1 MHEDFADLVPLFVEE
16 ARERLDRLA
25 GLVARVETEK
35 ESVLEA
41 KRELHTLKGAGRM
54 MQIGPLAELAHATE
68 ELVVRAR
75 PGVAPL
81 LERAVDEISS
91 LVEAIARGEDP
102 EVPRD
107 LLGDLAAAC
116 AEPGPAGAPGPADAR
131 PPAAEPEEAEE
142 GAGAELEPPLSATEP
157 SGAPRVPAAP
167 NDVRVH
173 AASLDAVAERATQVR
188 IMALAGRQTVSRLH
202 ELARLAEE
210 GLREPQPAQ
219 VLAVVATMLRRTAAE
234 LEAGQRRL
242 VRSAEEQLET
252 MLALQLQ
259 PLRAFLR
266 SITRYARDLA
276 ASLGKEISVDLEG
289 EETRLDRRIARELEE
304 ALLHLVRNAVDH
316 GLERPEL
323 RERRGKPRGGRLT
336 IRALG
341 DEAKVRLI
349 VEDDGAG
356 IDLEAV
362 RRQAVQSGLVD
373 PAALARMATQ
383 DVLRLLFVAGFTTR
397 RQVSEVSGRGVGLD
411 IVATAAAR
419 VGGQVFLDSDLQT
432 GTRVT
437 LEVPVA
443 RRGETILLLRVGQL
457 RIGLPAAVVRRA
469 TRLPQSSVI
478 ERDGRMLARI
488 AGRRDGEG
496 GEPED
501 RLVPFVPLAR
511 LYGQAIEGE
520 QLLLEGQTSG
530 HPLALAV
537 DEVQG
542 EEEVLVRPITRRV
555 ATDRFLEGVALLA
568 SGEPVGV
575 LAPAMLAQSEVLR
588 SLPVRPPVAPIRR
601 TRILLVDDS
610 LVTREM
616 ERRLLEDAGFE
627 VLPAGDAQEALSL
640 LSERPF
646 DLVVT
651 DIEMPGMDGFE
662 LTLQIRGLEA
672 FAHLPIIVVSTRD
685 RPEDRL
691 RGLKVGADA
700 YLTKQSLDAEELV
713 DLVHRLSGR

>member
-1 MHEDFADLVPLFVEE
+1 VHEDFADLVPLFVEE

-25 GLVARVETEK
+25 GLVVRVEAEK
-35 ESVLEA
+35 DAVIEA

-54 MQIGPLAELAHATE
+54 MQIAPLAELAHAAE
-68 ELVVRAR
+68 EVVLRSR
-75 PGVAPL
+75 PGVSVL
-81 LERAVDEISS
+81 LARAVDELSGM
-91 LVEAIARGEDP
+91 VESIARGEDP
-102 EVPRD
+102 LPDEEFVQA
-107 LLGDLAAAC
+107 LVSAC
-116 AEPGPAGAPGPADAR
+116 AETPPASDGPGPIDAAAPAAGAAERDLFPA
-131 PPAAEPEEAEE
+131 PA
-142 GAGAELEPPLSATEP
+142 EP
-157 SGAPRVPAAP
+157 SGPPRAPAAP
-167 NDVRVH
+167 HDVRVH

-234 LEAGQRRL
+234 LEAGQSRL

-266 SITRYARDLA
+266 SVSRYARELA
-276 ASLGKEISVDLEG
+276 ASLGKEVEIDLEG

-304 ALLHLVRNAVDH
+304 ALLHLVRNAIDH
-316 GLERPEL
+316 GLERPEV
-323 RERRGKPRGGRLT
+323 RARQGKPRSGRLS

-341 DEAKVRLI
+341 DEAKVRLV

-373 PAALARMATQ
+373 PASLARMEDQ
-383 DVLRLLFVAGFTTR
+383 ELLRLLFVAGFTTR
-397 RQVSEVSGRGVGLD
+397 RQVSEISGRGVGLD
-411 IVATAAAR
+411 IVATAASR
-419 VGGQVFLDSDLQT
+419 VGGQVVLDSDLYG
-432 GTRVT
+432 GTTVT

-457 RIGLPAAVVRRA
+457 RIGLPAAVVRRV
-469 TRLPQSSVI
+469 TRLPQAAVL
-478 ERDGRMLARI
+478 ERDGRMLARV
-488 AGRRDGEG
+488 GDLGE
-496 GEPED
+496 

-520 QLLLEGQTSG
+520 QMLLEGQTSG

-537 DEVQG
+537 DQVQG

-588 SLPVRPPVAPIRR
+588 SLPVRAPVAPIRR
-601 TRILLVDDS
+601 VRILLVDDS

-662 LTLQIRGLEA
+662 LTLQMRSLEA
-672 FAHLPIIVVSTRD
+672 FAQLPIIVVSTRD

-700 YLTKQSLDAEELV
+700 YLTKQSLDADELV

>member
-25 GLVARVETEK
+25 CLVPQVEREK
-35 ESVLEA
+35 EAVLEA

-54 MQIGPLAELAHATE
+54 MQIGPLAELAHAAE
-68 ELVVRAR
+68 EVVLRGR
-75 PGVAPL
+75 PGVSIL
-81 LERAVDEISS
+81 LARV
-91 LVEAIARGEDP
+91 VEQLTSMVESIAAGEDP
-102 EVPRD
+102 NPDREFLQALVAGSEDPELAEAGED
-107 LLGDLAAAC
+107 EAPEAPEGAAQAAA
-116 AEPGPAGAPGPADAR
+116 GPSAPDGTPARRESSAR
-131 PPAAEPEEAEE
+131 AP
-142 GAGAELEPPLSATEP
+142 
-157 SGAPRVPAAP
+157 APRPALAP
-167 NDVRVH
+167 HDVRVD
-173 AASLDAVAERATQVR
+173 ASSLDAVAERATQVR
-188 IMALAGRQTVSRLH
+188 IMALAGRQTVTRMH

-210 GLREPQPAQ
+210 GLREPQPGQ
-219 VLAVVATMLRRTAAE
+219 VRAVVATMLRRAANE

-266 SITRYARDLA
+266 SISRYAREIA
-276 ASLGKEISVDLEG
+276 ASLGKEIEIDLEG

-316 GLERPEL
+316 GLEGPEPRMRL
-323 RERRGKPRGGRLT
+323 GKPRLGRLS

-341 DEAKVRLI
+341 DEAKVRLV

-356 IDLEAV
+356 IDLAAV
-362 RRQAVQSGLVD
+362 RKQAVEAGLVD
-373 PAALARMATQ
+373 PASLSRMA
-383 DVLRLLFVAGFTTR
+383 DADLRRLLFVPGFTTR
-397 RQVSEVSGRGVGLD
+397 RQVSEISGRGVGLD

-419 VGGQVFLDSDLQT
+419 VGGQVFLDSDADS
-432 GTRVT
+432 GTTVT

-443 RRGETILLLRVGQL
+443 RRGETILLLRIGQL
-457 RIGLPAAVVRRA
+457 RVGLPAAVVRRA
-469 TRLPQSSVI
+469 TRLPAASVL
-478 ERDGRMLARI
+478 ERDGRTLARL
-488 AGRRDGEG
+488 GNGNG
-496 GEPED
+496 D

-511 LYGQAIEGE
+511 LYGQPVEGE

-530 HPLALAV
+530 HALALAV

-588 SLPVRPPVAPIRR
+588 TLPVRAPAAPIRR
-601 TRILLVDDS
+601 VRILLVDDS

-616 ERRLLEDAGFE
+616 ERRLLEDAGFD
-627 VLPAGDAQEALSL
+627 VAPAGDAQEALSL
-640 LSERPF
+640 LGERTF
-646 DLVVT
+646 DCVVT

-662 LTLQIRGLEA
+662 LTLQMRGLEA

-700 YLTKQSLDAEELV
+700 YLTKQSLDAEELI
-713 DLVHRLSGR
+713 DMVHRLCGR